1 MRTTGAGAFELIKKR
16 YNVAASR
23 ARDQMFI
30 VHSFDRDIHLRPG
43 DLRLRLLQ
51 HVADPLASLRTYQQ
65 EVGKTESPFEKSV
78 LKMLTDAGYKVRTQ
92 WHVGYYRIDMV
103 VEGGG
108 KRLAVECDGDRYHP
122 IEKLADD
129 IERQTIL
136 ERLGWQFVRIRGSAF
151 YRDAESAMRPVFER
165 LRELE
170 IPQEADTDLSD
181 TTDMSLVHEL
191 EEMIA
196 WGNLDTLSSE
206 GCSQESSDSMVMT
219 AIEDTIP
226 VFMTSDKNQDDPEPG
241 SPFGLLKSLGGMAQ
255 LEHFLREFAKS
266 QGFQRLG
273 KNVREKMMD
282 ELNTHVRK
290 GHVVIDGKAVRIA
303 KVRDN

>member
-1 MRTTGAGAFELIKKR
+1 MRTTGEGAFELIKKR

-23 ARDQMFI
+23 ARDQMFV

-170 IPQEADTDLSD
+170 IPQEADTDLPD
-181 TTDMSLVHEL
+181 TTDMTLVHEL
-191 EEMIA
+191 EELIA
-196 WGNLDTLSSE
+196 RGDLDS
-206 GCSQESSDSMVMT
+206 SSDDVSSLEPSDSISQTDADATV
-219 AIEDTIP
+219 P
-226 VFMTSDKNQDDPEPG
+226 VFMATTQNEADTDPR
-241 SPFGLLKSLGGMAQ
+241 SPFGLLKSLGGMTQ

-273 KNVREKMMD
+273 KNVREKMMA
-282 ELNTHVRK
+282 ELNTHVRT
-290 GHVVIDGKAVRIA
+290 GDIVIDGEFVRVT
-303 KVRDN
+303 KGRS